1 MLDLPPMQGIAFIR
15 RCDAED
21 FDLRIKRGSAF
32 IRCYDAQQSLL
43 CNVRSGFGYTS
54 HLRTRSMLS
63 MLDLPL
69 MSGTDFILCYD
80 VKDFELKLMQ

>member
-1 MLDLPPMQGIAFIR
+1 MQGIAFIR

-21 FDLRIKRGSAF
+21 FDLRIKQGSAF

-54 HLRTRSMLS
+54 QLSTRSMLS
-63 MLDLPL
+63 MLDLPP
-69 MSGTDFILCYD
+69 MSGTAFKQCYD
-80 VKDFELKLMQ
+80 AKDFDLELMQ

>member
-32 IRCYDAQQSLL
+32 IRCDDAQQSLM
-43 CNVRSGFGYTS
+43 CRIRFGFGYTS
-54 HLRTRSMLS
+54 K
-63 MLDLPL
+63 
-69 MSGTDFILCYD
+69 LCQIQKERD
-80 VKDFELKLMQ
+80 EQARCEFTGVAQ